1 MSLRLGFDMDGVL
14 ADFGSA
20 FHQIEYELFGADA
33 SRGPGPSPEEEAERT
48 PDSTERSDGSQP
60 ANHGGQQ
67 PAAAA
72 KAIDRRHEAVWR
84 RIRATRDFWARLKP
98 MDPDAVRRLHALMLK
113 QRWEVVFITQRP
125 PTAGE
130 TVQRQTQRWLVQHGF
145 DLPSVLVI
153 AGSRGAAAN
162 ALRLTHLIDDTP
174 RNCLDVK
181 SDSSAMPVLIGG
193 DEAAVRQAKKLGIG
207 VAPTI
212 GRCLQMLDATGRARQ
227 ESGVISRIAALVG
240 AAS

>member
-20 FHQIEYELFGADA
+20 FHEIEYELFGADV
-33 SRGPGPSPEEEAERT
+33 SGGPGPSPEDETEQTPESAERT
-48 PDSTERSDGSQP
+48 DAGHQ
-60 ANHGGQQ
+60 
-67 PAAAA
+67 AATDA
-72 KAIDRRHEAVWR
+72 KAVDRRHQAVWR
-84 RIRATRDFWARLKP
+84 RIRATRDFWTRLKP

-113 QRWEVVFITQRP
+113 QHWEVVFITQRP
-125 PTAGE
+125 GTAGE

-145 DLPSVLVI
+145 DMPSVLVI

-181 SDSSAMPVLIGG
+181 SDSTAMPVLIGG
-193 DEAAVRQAKKLGIG
+193 DEAAVRQARKLGMG

-212 GRCLQMLDATGRARQ
+212 GRCLHMLDATGRARQ